1 MHSLANGEDDDEVL
15 EREGYK
21 SASRESTFEQDTEDC
36 VFLASVL
43 DELADDISQ
52 SLRKDGV
59 LWKTVTI
66 KVRYQGFLTHTRS
79 RSISRSTSD
88 PSTLRAIARIL
99 LAEMLDGRKVRLIGL
114 RVSTLEKADMAQRRI
129 DDFF

>member
-1 MHSLANGEDDDEVL
+1 M
-15 EREGYK
+15 
-21 SASRESTFEQDTEDC
+21 
-36 VFLASVL
+36 ASVL

-52 SLRKDGV
+52 GLKKDDV

-66 KVRYQGFLTHTRS
+66 KIRYQGFQTHTRS
-79 RSISRSTSD
+79 RSIYRSTAD

-99 LAEMLDGRKVRLIGL
+99 LAEILDGRKVRLIGL
-114 RVSTLEKADMAQRRI
+114 RVSALEKADVAQRRI